1 MTVGASCLAIRI
13 QDLDFAYPD
22 GQVALRGVNLC
33 VGPGERVAVVG
44 PNGAGKSTLLL
55 HLNGILRGDGLVYVG
70 ELDVSEVNLRKVRAA
85 VGIVFQNPDDQLF
98 SPTVFEDVAFG
109 PIYMGLPEDE
119 VKQRVRS
126 ALRQMGVE
134 EYVDRVSHHLSLGE
148 KKRIAISTVLA
159 MDPQVLVLDEPSAG
173 LDPRS
178 RRTLIRLLDQLK
190 PTMLISSHDLRMV
203 KELCPRTVILD
214 RGEVVAD
221 GPTSNLLNDERLLD
235 AHGLE
240 KV

>member
-1 MTVGASCLAIRI
+1 
-13 QDLDFAYPD
+13 
-22 GQVALRGVNLC
+22 

-221 GPTSNLLNDERLLD
+221 GSTSNLLNDERLLD